1 MILVRQSRVGCSM
14 RPRGRSGKYAGLA
27 RDGANVL
34 THPYYPSRDRTHH
47 IGLFPE
53 LC

>member
-1 MILVRQSRVGCSM
+1 MLE
-14 RPRGRSGKYAGLA
+14 RPRGRSGKYAGRA

-34 THPYYPSRDRTHH
+34 THPYYPTVDRTHH
-47 IGLFPE
+47 IGAISGI